1 MTNPF
6 FCWHKWG
13 KWSPPHNGIFV
24 PAASSIGYFHVCQ
37 LRECEKC
44 GIASYRKLP
53 KMRSLAELKKEQ

>member
-13 KWSPPHNGIFV
+13 KWSSPYNGVF
-24 PAASSIGYFHVCQ
+24 ADADGSFGYFSVCQ

-44 GIASYRKLP
+44 GKAEHRRIP
-53 KMRSLAELKKEQ
+53 KMRSLDELRKEK